1 MPVDLMEADMANL
14 IRDLQSRD
22 EGFAIATVIRTV
34 GATAAKPGAKALISA
49 DGEILS
55 GWIGGG
61 CVRGAIERAV
71 QRAFVETAPQF
82 ISIHPEDA
90 LAEQGV
96 SAGEERDGVQFA
108 RNGCPSQG
116 TLDIFV
122 EPVLPQDEL
131 MIFGASPVAD
141 ALKRL
146 APEFGWILREATP
159 EDVKDVKGGTRRMI
173 VVATQGKNDLA
184 CLRSALTTR
193 AEFVGFVGSRKKY
206 ASLSQKLSDEGIDAQ
221 TLDSVQAPVGLPIN
235 AISASE
241 IALSILAQLTQVRRA
256 PQRNAVH
263 HQ

>member
-1 MPVDLMEADMANL
+1 MPVDLMDADMADL

-49 DGEILS
+49 EGEILS

-61 CVRGAIERAV
+61 CVRGAVERAV

-96 SAGEERDGVQFA
+96 SAGDERNGVQFA

-131 MIFGASPVAD
+131 VIFGASPVAD

-146 APEFGWILREATP
+146 APEFGWTLRAASP
-159 EDVKDVKGGTRRMI
+159 EESLEIRGGTRRMV

-184 CLRSALTTR
+184 CLRSALTAG

-206 ASLSQKLSDEGIDAQ
+206 ATLSQKLSDEGVAA
-221 TLDSVQAPVGLPIN
+221 DSLAGVQAPVGLPIN

-241 IALSILAQLTQVRRA
+241 IALSILAQLTHVRRA
-256 PQRNAVH
+256 PQRKSDES
-263 HQ
+263 Q